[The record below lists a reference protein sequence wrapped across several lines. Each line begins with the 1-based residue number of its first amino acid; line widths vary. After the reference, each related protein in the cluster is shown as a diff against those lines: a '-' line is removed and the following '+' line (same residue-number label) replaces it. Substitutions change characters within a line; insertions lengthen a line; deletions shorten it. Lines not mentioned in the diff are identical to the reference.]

1 MKRFTAYVYL
11 YLPKTVF
18 IYRLKKIICGFT
30 TNLVDIE
37 NHRNESNPADLN
49 RAGKGGAM
57 SAKIE
62 ITTQSP
68 ASKLLKKPEIK
79 PVRRPLGSKVK
90 TSISLSVESL
100 QRLSIHATMMNMDK
114 GELMEQLIRDH
125 LKRFV
130 VSDRG
135 GSGTDEPLLIE

>member
-1 MKRFTAYVYL
+1 
-11 YLPKTVF
+11 
-18 IYRLKKIICGFT
+18 
-30 TNLVDIE
+30 
-37 NHRNESNPADLN
+37 
-49 RAGKGGAM
+49 M
-57 SAKIE
+57 SAKNE
-62 ITTQSP
+62 ITNQSQ

-79 PVRRPLGSKVK
+79 PARRSPGSKVK

-100 QRLSIHATMMNMDK
+100 QRLSIHATMLNMDK

-135 GSGTDEPLLIE
+135 GSGSDEPFLTE